1 MPDRLVKETK
11 YQRII
16 PWVLNI
22 RSQDHKSSK
31 RVGGVALLLSCLVVL
46 FLNDPAESSIL
57 PSCPFRT
64 LTGFDCPGCGTLR
77 GAHRLLHGNILAA
90 LDLNLVMVLMLPYL
104 CVSFFLMLPF
114 DSIGRRMTFFY
125 VPSKWIWGLLLVI
138 LVFWVARNIPVY
150 PFVILAS

>member
-22 RSQDHKSSK
+22 RSQDHKPSK

-77 GAHRLLHGNILAA
+77 GAHQLLHGNILAA